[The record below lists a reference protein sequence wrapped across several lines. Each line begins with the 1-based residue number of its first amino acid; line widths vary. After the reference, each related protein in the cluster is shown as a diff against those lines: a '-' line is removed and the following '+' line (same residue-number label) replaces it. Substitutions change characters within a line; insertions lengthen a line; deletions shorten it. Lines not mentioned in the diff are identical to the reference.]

1 MPINPAIA
9 MGVRGLE
16 LPDPL
21 EQFSRFSAIQNAQ
34 QQNALANMK
43 MEEYGRSRREQEEIR
58 NKLAGGASFDSP
70 DTVNFLLGSETGR
83 DILKRRAEL
92 QKSETDEAARRA
104 KLAVDTEAMYR
115 NMMGM
120 IGNKQDAT
128 AFLQRMVNDPALKG
142 SPISQIPL
150 MDQVRRIPDDPKG
163 LENWVKQF
171 AIGSTKWVT
180 ENKPVDIKIDRNG
193 QTDVYTRP
201 GLDTTLTLAGSYKD
215 VPLPTDVAA
224 QRERLARA
232 GASNISVSTEKKYG
246 EAFGG
251 EMAKVDI
258 SKMNAAEGAPALAE
272 SANRIMGL
280 VQQGNLFTGPIADI
294 KLNIARAFNVAGAS
308 NEEKIANT
316 EQLIAATGQ
325 STLNAIKGAGLGT
338 GQGFTDKDLKF
349 LQGVAGGT
357 INLTAQTLTELARLQ
372 HRVAEKT
379 ADAWNRRRQEMPK
392 DVASAT
398 GLSMTPITIPP
409 LQSGVKKGAARPE
422 GVGANWTLMTDKNG
436 VSAWVSPDRKQH
448 VEVP

>member
-9 MGVRGLE
+9 MGVRGIE
-16 LPDPL
+16 LQDPL
-21 EQFSRFSAIQNAQ
+21 AQYGRVAAIQNAQ
-34 QQNALANMK
+34 QQNALANMQ
-43 MEEYGRSRREQEEIR
+43 MQEYGRARQEEQEIR
-58 NKLAGGASFDSP
+58 NRLAGGQSFESP
-70 DTVNFLLGSETGR
+70 DVQNFLLGSKTGR
-83 DILKRRAEL
+83 DILQRRAEL
-92 QKSETDEAARRA
+92 QKSETEEAARRA
-104 KLAVDTEAMYR
+104 KLMADTEAMYR
-115 NMMGM
+115 NMTGM
-120 IGNKQDAT
+120 IGNKQDAA

-150 MDQVRRIPDDPKG
+150 MDQVRRIPDDPQG
-163 LENWVKQF
+163 LDNWVKQF

-180 ENKPVDIKIDRNG
+180 ENKPVVQKIDRYG
-193 QTDVYTRP
+193 QTDLVSTP
-201 GLDTTLTLAGSYKD
+201 GMGGPATTITTFAD
-215 VPLPTDVAA
+215 VPLPADVAA
-224 QRERLARA
+224 QRERAARA
-232 GASNISVSTEKKYG
+232 GASNISVDTGKKYG
-246 EAFGG
+246 ESFGSKL
-251 EMAKVDI
+251 ADVDI
-258 SKMNAAEGAPALAE
+258 GKMQAAEGAPALAE

-357 INLTAQTLTELARLQ
+357 ISLTAQTLTELAKLQ

-409 LQSGVKKGAARPE
+409 LQSGAKKGAARPE